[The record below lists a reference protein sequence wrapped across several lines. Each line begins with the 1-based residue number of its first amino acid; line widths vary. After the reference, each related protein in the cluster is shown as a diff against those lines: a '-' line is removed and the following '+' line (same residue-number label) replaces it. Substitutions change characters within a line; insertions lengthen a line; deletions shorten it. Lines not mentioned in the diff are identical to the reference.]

1 MKSENIS
8 ARPEAR
14 QNVVV
19 ALAIFGFAA
28 IPASIY
34 VAWPALVHIGEK
46 FA

>member
-14 QNVVV
+14 QKVAV
-19 ALAIFGFAA
+19 ALAILGFAA